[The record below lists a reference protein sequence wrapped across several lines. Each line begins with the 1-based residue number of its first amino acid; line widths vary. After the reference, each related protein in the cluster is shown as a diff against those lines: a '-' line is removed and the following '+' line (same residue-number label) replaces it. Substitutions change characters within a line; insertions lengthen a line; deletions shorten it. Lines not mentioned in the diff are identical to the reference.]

1 MSNAES
7 TPDTSSKT
15 DPKPKTESAGE
26 EVVVKSN
33 RLVRA
38 RVAWTKL
45 EHRVVAMLISQLNKD
60 DEAFEMQ
67 RVYIRDLIEH
77 ADSASRD
84 VYDRAEEICQ
94 KLLDQKVHV
103 RMQSDDGRRIYQG
116 FNCMST
122 CRYVEGSGYIEAK
135 FNDDME
141 PFLLQLR
148 RRFTMYRLQNFMR
161 LSSQHSMRMYELMK
175 MREGMRYLRISVEE
189 LREMLCCEH
198 TYERFSDF
206 KRYVLERAREEIKE
220 TCDIYFTYKVER
232 DGRTPVRVNFMI
244 HEQEEETD
252 ESPTAIR
259 SEAVENRAASKQR
272 RPEEGGG
279 DRAAGDGERRAPRFN
294 LFAMVLGEL
303 TQDELSSVSTD
314 EVEAAVGAARTAVDE
329 RDPDAPSSYRASEVV
344 RLALRRLRGVDA

>member
-1 MSNAES
+1 ME
-7 TPDTSSKT
+7 
-15 DPKPKTESAGE
+15 
-26 EVVVKSN
+26 
-33 RLVRA
+33 
-38 RVAWTKL
+38 
-45 EHRVVAMLISQLNKD
+45 
-60 DEAFEMQ
+60 
-67 RVYIRDLIEH
+67 
-77 ADSASRD
+77 
-84 VYDRAEEICQ
+84 
-94 KLLDQKVHV
+94 
-103 RMQSDDGRRIYQG
+103 SDDGRRIYQG

-148 RRFTMYRLQNFMR
+148 RRFTMYRLKNFMR

-206 KRYVLERAREEIKE
+206 KRYVLERARKEIKE

-244 HEQEEETD
+244 HEQDDEAD
-252 ESPTAIR
+252 ESPTTIR
-259 SEAVENRAASKQR
+259 REAVENRAGVDAES
-272 RPEEGGG
+272 PESDEG
-279 DRAAGDGERRAPRFN
+279 APAEEGERRGPRFN

-303 TQDELSSVSTD
+303 TQEELSDVSTD
-314 EVEAAVGAARTAVDE
+314 DVEAAVKAARTSVEE
-329 RDPDAPSSYRASEVV
+329 REPDAPSSYRASEVV
-344 RLALRRLRGVDA
+344 RLALRRLRKADQ